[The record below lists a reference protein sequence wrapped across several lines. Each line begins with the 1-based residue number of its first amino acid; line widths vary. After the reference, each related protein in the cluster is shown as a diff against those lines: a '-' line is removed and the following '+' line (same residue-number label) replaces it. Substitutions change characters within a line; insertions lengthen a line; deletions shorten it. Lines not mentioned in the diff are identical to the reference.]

1 MFDSLCLCA
10 GFAGSVG
17 RDSGPRAVGSRGT
30 GTFGAGILEIP
41 VKTQRD
47 FETSLFKNII
57 LFNEGTTGS
66 RPGPREPG
74 GPQPLSSYVRILRG
88 NGGHDSGAGD
98 GGGWR

>member
-10 GFAGSVG
+10 GFPGSVG

-41 VKTQRD
+41 VKTHRD
-47 FETSLFKNII
+47 FEASGFKNII
-57 LFNEGTTGS
+57 LFNKWTTGS
-66 RPGPREPG
+66 RPGPRGPG
-74 GPQPLSSYVRILRG
+74 GPQPLSSYVRIL
-88 NGGHDSGAGD
+88 GGKGGPDSGDGD